1 MNRNKFT
8 AILMALCMCLSF
20 MGAGWFD
27 GAKVTVDTENNKV
40 YQYRTA
46 DEIVSE
52 FKVNP
57 KVAKAKYDNQPV
69 LLTGQVKS
77 VGKDGKYI
85 MVTGLN
91 NTSLSIECT
100 CDKSLRSTA
109 KTYKAGTAVAV
120 YGSIEVGLITGD
132 IYLIVDKITTKP
144 ASALSSDMYYLL
156 DGTEYNKR
164 NAVKVTL
171 NKGYVEY
178 YIPPAWA
185 NEKIQHNVK
194 EENLGTME
202 GYQYVLNKLSP
213 ADPVPESL
221 FVCYFDNST
230 QLAFGGDSD
239 ETKLIEKAIVEN
251 ILGNVGIFPTKKTTT
266 YYGAEYNYYDGV
278 YKNPLEAGDGYR
290 CEFIFQAD
298 GEDGIVVVLYVY
310 REAKH
315 VDDVLFLTRFLEV
328 K

>member
-1 MNRNKFT
+1 MNRKRLT
-8 AILMALCMCLSF
+8 AIFMTICMCLSF
-20 MGAGWFD
+20 IGAGWFD

-52 FKVNP
+52 FKAAP
-57 KVAKAKYDNQPV
+57 KSAKAKYNGQPV
-69 LLTGQVKS
+69 LLYGTVVS
-77 VGKDGKYI
+77 VGKDGKNI
-85 MVTGLN
+85 IVTGSG
-91 NTSLSIECT
+91 NTSLSIECI
-100 CDKSLRSTA
+100 CGKELRPAAKS
-109 KTYKAGTAVAV
+109 YQAGTKVAL
-120 YGSIEVGLITGD
+120 YGSMEVGLITGD
-132 IYLIVDKITTKP
+132 LYLTADKITALPET
-144 ASALSSDMYYLL
+144 ALSSDMYYLL
-156 DGTEYNKR
+156 DGTGYNKR
-164 NAVKVTL
+164 NSTKITL
-171 NKGYVEY
+171 HNGAVEY
-178 YIPPAWA
+178 YIPSAWA
-185 NEKIQHNVK
+185 NEKIRHSVK
-194 EENLGTME
+194 DENLGTME

-230 QLAFGGDSD
+230 HLAFAGDSD

-266 YYGAEYNYYDGV
+266 YYGADYNYYDGV

-315 VDDVLFLTRFLEV
+315 LKDVLFLTRFLEV
-328 K
+328 Y

>member
-1 MNRNKFT
+1 MKRNRRI
-8 AILMALCMCLSF
+8 ALILMLCSCISMC
-20 MGAGWFD
+20 GAGLFS
-27 GAKVTVDTENNKV
+27 GTKVTVDTQNNKV

-46 DEIVSE
+46 DEIITE
-52 FKVNP
+52 FRANS
-57 KVAKAKYDNQPV
+57 KVAKTTYDNQPV

-77 VGKDGKYI
+77 VGKDGKNI

-91 NTSLSIECT
+91 NTSLTIECT
-100 CDKSLRSTA
+100 MDKTLRGTA
-109 KTYKAGTAVAV
+109 KTYQPGTAIAL
-120 YGSIEVGLITGD
+120 YGSVEVGLITGD
-132 IYLIVDKITTKP
+132 IYLDTEKITVKP

-164 NAVKVTL
+164 NATKVTL
-171 NKGYVEY
+171 NKGNVEY
-178 YIPPAWA
+178 YIPSTWA
-185 NEKIQHNVK
+185 NDKIQHSVK
-194 EENLGTME
+194 DENLGTME
-202 GYQYVLNKLSP
+202 GYQYVLNKLNP
-213 ADPVPESL
+213 VDPVPESL
-221 FVCYFDNST
+221 FVCYFDNSA
-230 QLAFGGDSD
+230 QLAFASDYD

-251 ILGNVGIFPTKKTTT
+251 ILGNVGIFPTKKVTT

-290 CEFIFQAD
+290 CEFIFEAD

>member
-1 MNRNKFT
+1 MNRNRFS
-8 AILMALCMCLSF
+8 AILMTLCMFLSF
-20 MGAGWFD
+20 IGAGWFD

-46 DEIVSE
+46 DDIVSE
-52 FKVNP
+52 FKENP
-57 KVAKAKYDNQPV
+57 KAAKLKYDNQPV
-69 LLTGQVKS
+69 LLSGQVKS
-77 VGKDGKYI
+77 VGKDGKYL

-91 NTSLSIECT
+91 NTSISIKCT
-100 CDKSLRSTA
+100 CDKDLRSTA
-109 KTYKAGTAVAV
+109 KTYKAGTAVTL

-132 IYLIVDKITTKP
+132 VSLETDKITSKP
-144 ASALSSDMYYLL
+144 ESALSGDMYYLL
-156 DGTEYNKR
+156 NGAEYNKR
-164 NAVKVTL
+164 NATGITL
-171 NKGYVEY
+171 NNGNVKY
-178 YIPPAWA
+178 YIPSTWA
-185 NEKIQHNVK
+185 NKKIQHNIK
-194 EENLGTME
+194 DENLGTME

-213 ADPVPESL
+213 TDPVAESL

-230 QLAFGGDSD
+230 QLAFAGDSD

-251 ILGNVGIFPTKKTTT
+251 ILGNVGIFPTKKVDT

-290 CEFIFQAD
+290 CEFIFRAD
-298 GEDGIVVVLYVY
+298 DEEGIVVVLYVY